1 MFGLAAKPLI
11 AVSGGLDS
19 AWRLSFRWLMVKP
32 SKAQWKLLVS
42 KLPGLSL
49 KAKLLVLEATSSSS
63 TFIKNTFKL
72 TSIRWGDQENI
83 FRLEWQNI
91 ISLNTI
97 FVYHFSGSFR
107 ACDCASQKGISQWI
121 NGGGSKPPG
130 TSIWLCDLLLTLQLL
145 GMLIFW
151 NEVIAKRW
159 CIFDDS
165 KLLIGGNVNGCLSL
179 CILLW
184 LFE

>member
-1 MFGLAAKPLI
+1 
-11 AVSGGLDS
+11 
-19 AWRLSFRWLMVKP
+19 MVKP
-32 SKAQWKLLVS
+32 SKAQCKLLVS
-42 KLPGLSL
+42 KLPGFSL

-63 TFIKNTFKL
+63 TFIKNAFKL

-83 FRLEWQNI
+83 FRLEWQNFI
-91 ISLNTI
+91 PLNTI
-97 FVYHFSGSFR
+97 FVYHFSGSPDFR

-121 NGGGSKPPG
+121 NVGGL
-130 TSIWLCDLLLTLQLL
+130 ILQLL

-151 NEVIAKRW
+151 NEVIANRW